1 MSAPKKYVAE
11 YAYDR
16 TDGAWNVR
24 IVGLDGC
31 QTYGRSFRQAQHRIR
46 EALALWLDI
55 DAAEDLQVEDR
66 LPSSLSKVADS
77 VLKARREAEQAGAK
91 AQSETA
97 GAVRRLTDLGL
108 SRRDAA
114 EVLGLSHQRV
124 QQLLLALCSFNVS
137 RMFLGFTFDFVIS
150 AIIFF
155 SSSVNLPAYG
165 CPTKV
170 FSNSWL

>member
-1 MSAPKKYVAE
+1 MNASKKYVAE

-16 TDGAWNVR
+16 ADGAWDVR

-46 EALALWLDI
+46 EALALWLDV
-55 DAAEDLQVEDR
+55 DPSENLKVEDR

-77 VLKARREAEQAGAK
+77 VVKARRDAERAGAK
-91 AQSETA
+91 AQSETV

-124 QQLLLALCSFNVS
+124 QQLLDA
-137 RMFLGFTFDFVIS
+137 
-150 AIIFF
+150 
-155 SSSVNLPAYG
+155 
-165 CPTKV
+165 
-170 FSNSWL
+170 